1 MRYTFQSLQRHN
13 FISIVKR
20 KAYTLLWPI
29 ALYFAIQL
37 LFPGN
42 QFTKDHFHLYSCLV
56 IEIFQLFSITR
67 DNINEI
73 IIDSSKRSL
82 QISYYNTY
90 EGQME
95 ETYSFSDIKLDIR
108 ETRKR
113 EVKEIIFFIKKK
125 TDFTLEKNKDNF
137 SQRDL
142 ESLKELLYSITSSK
156 NG

>member
-20 KAYTLLWPI
+20 KAYTLVWPI
-29 ALYFAIQL
+29 ALYFAVQV

-42 QFTKDHFHLYSCLV
+42 QFTKDHFHLYACLV
-56 IEIFQLFSITR
+56 IEIFQLFSISR

-73 IIDSSKRSL
+73 IIDSAKRSL

-95 ETYSFSDIKLDIR
+95 ETYSFSDIKIDIE
-108 ETRKR
+108 ETRKKAVR
-113 EVKEIIFFIKKK
+113 QINFFIKRKA
-125 TDFTLEKNKDNF
+125 DFTLEKNKDNF
-137 SQRDL
+137 KQQDL

-156 NG
+156 NS